1 MSARLIQLLTLSF
14 LCFCVGV
21 ATFPFFFPSQV
32 EKKEVVVKKAP
43 ILVRDQNVDD
53 WSNDDAFVDDN
64 DATWE
69 EEPED
74 TTPDRRIAGQDDER
88 FDEEDVPID
97 PKQNVVPE
105 ARVNAEFSTA
115 LAEMR
120 RTAEII
126 EKQEKDNYK
135 NDEFKAEDWANP
147 EKLYYQLMI

>member
-43 ILVRDQNVDD
+43 TLVRDQNVDD
-53 WSNDDAFVDDN
+53 WSNDDAFVDDD

-88 FDEEDVPID
+88 FDEENVPVD

-105 ARVNAEFSTA
+105 ARTNADFTSA

-120 RTAEII
+120 RTEEMIA
-126 EKQEKDNYK
+126 KQEADEYK
-135 NDEFKAEDWANP
+135 NDDK
-147 EKLYYQLMI
+147 KT